1 MQQQFTCD
9 MKRFTTPTPAYIFE
23 KGNLIKM
30 VAFTALFAITFINI
44 YEPFGSGN
52 WMDSLTSFYYFLYS
66 SVIVLIGFVVIAL
79 SRVVMYFWYQRQ
91 KIVVLQYIVWILVEV
106 FFMALFFTIIALA
119 MRPGVN
125 AIDTFKDSVLN
136 TLLIL
141 AFPYLICHL
150 FLSWVEKNKRL
161 EERDIINPVNSAARM
176 IDFYDERK
184 ILRLSVMKSNVL
196 YVEAADN
203 YVCIFYKKKSGVARF
218 MLRNTLKA
226 LESYLADVDIV
237 RCHRSYMVNLE
248 YVSVIRRQSGG
259 IYLELSIP
267 EVPDIPLSHKYRDK
281 VDAWFKSTE

>member
-1 MQQQFTCD
+1 
-9 MKRFTTPTPAYIFE
+9 MKRLTSPIPDYLCE

-30 VAFTALFAITFINI
+30 VGFTALFALTFINI
-44 YEPFGSGN
+44 YEPFGSGA
-52 WMDSLTSFYYFLYS
+52 WIDSLSSFNYFLYS
-66 SVIVLIGFVVIAL
+66 SLIVLIGFVVIGL
-79 SRVVMYFWYQRQ
+79 SRVVMFFWHQRQ
-91 KIVVLQYIVWILVEV
+91 KVVYIQYIVWILVEV
-106 FFMALFFTIIALA
+106 LFMSLFFTIIVLA
-119 MRPGVN
+119 VRTDANGM
-125 AIDTFKDSVLN
+125 DTFKESVLN

-141 AFPYLICHL
+141 AFPYLLCHL
-150 FLSWVEKNKRL
+150 FLSWVEKNKEL
-161 EERDIINPVNSAARM
+161 EERDGITPVNSQARM
-176 IDFYDERK
+176 IEFYDERK

-203 YVCIFYKKKSGVARF
+203 YVCIFYKKQSGVARF

-248 YVSVIRRQSGG
+248 YVSVIRRQAGG